1 MFKTVTRCKYM
12 ENVSIKITLTD
23 KISDGLKKIKSMF
36 EGVTSSS
43 RQATSQTDK
52 FKNVCKQ
59 IEFPKAAAILEV
71 VQRIGD
77 GLAEA
82 AAAGMQ
88 FRQSVADL
96 SSITGIAG
104 KDLEDLAERSRA
116 IGRESG
122 LGADT
127 AARAYSLLASQI
139 EISRIGMKGLNELAE
154 QSVTLAEASGMSLDA
169 AANALAA
176 TVNQFGLSADEAG
189 RVTNVLA
196 AGSKYGAAEIE
207 DLSNSFRIA
216 GATASAMGLS
226 VEATAGALEILSQ
239 ANLKGHES
247 GTALRNIIIRLNTE
261 LGVDLGE
268 TSLGKALEALQPKLE
283 DAAYLTK
290 VFGVENIAAAQFLI
304 QNARA
309 VDEMTAK
316 VTGTNT
322 AMEQA
327 AVRTDTQ
334 MHKYMQLKAVVEDLK
349 ISMTEH
355 LGALAPYAVLAAE
368 NAQAIAALAIVM
380 SKLWGAAK
388 LVRGVWIALGLSTKV
403 MNLSVVTATRNFVLY
418 GGAARGAA
426 AGSALL
432 GTAAR
437 GAAAGVGMLGV
448 ALRALLVSTG
458 IGVAL
463 MALGAAVSAF
473 TDDTEEAAQAA
484 ESVADSY
491 DSVKESMAGVRAQME
506 SDLATLKNWTG
517 SKEEEAALVDRLN
530 NRYGETMGYFA
541 SVADWYK
548 ALTENSAAWC
558 RQMENE
564 ARMRK
569 LADEAAEIQQNIHD
583 IRYNDDGTTRLYSTK
598 RELRLRNDMPFA
610 TMGNLAVAGSEEIV
624 GSSDVEKAN
633 AKLRGLWSS
642 LAGVRKQMD
651 ALAKETVEYAVKG
664 SSERPRRLAGS
675 PGGDAMNG
683 DAMNRVST
691 SAAALGS
698 IDWYEGA
705 IRGLQER
712 ISATADEGLARDLQG
727 RVEMLQSA
735 LGDLKI
741 RIGIDKPEETA
752 AAARELT
759 QRIGDDFAAW
769 KEENPLQ
776 PLDMEDDEDRL
787 AGMRKGLD
795 KVGKTAQAT
804 GQMFG
809 ALGEAFEQPAFNIMG
824 TIAQAVA
831 TLALTFAS
839 SLKGTV
845 TPWDWIAAAAAGT
858 ATLISTIASIRQ
870 ATAFAEGG
878 IVSGPTYA
886 LVGEYAGAR
895 NNPEVIAPLN
905 KLRSLIEPRGGMEAG
920 RVRFEIE
927 GRTLV
932 GILEKVN
939 RLSSRR

>member
-1 MFKTVTRCKYM
+1 M

-36 EGVTSSS
+36 DGVTSSS

-52 FKNVCKQ
+52 FRSICDKL
-59 IEFPKAAAILEV
+59 KATDFVAVAEKFERLGEV
-71 VQRIGD
+71 VAG
-77 GLAEA
+77 A
-82 AAAGMQ
+82 AAAGLQ

-334 MHKYMQLKAVVEDLK
+334 MHKYMQMKAVLEDLK
-349 ISMTEH
+349 ITLTEH
-355 LGALAPYAVLAAE
+355 AGILAPIAMVAAE
-368 NAQAIAALAIVM
+368 NAQAIAMLRLAFGGLRGGV
-380 SKLWGAAK
+380 
-388 LVRGVWIALGLSTKV
+388 VRAVVGIAGMVRATA
-403 MNLSVVTATRNFVLY
+403 TATRNFVLY

-426 AGSALL
+426 AGTTLL

-506 SDLATLKNWTG
+506 SDLATLKNWKG
-517 SKEEEAALVDRLN
+517 NKEEEAALVDRLN

-583 IRYNDDGTTRLYSTK
+583 IRYNEDGTTRLYSTK
-598 RELRLRNDMPFA
+598 RNTRYKAGAKAGAANWA
-610 TMGNLAVAGSEEIV
+610 TPGAMASSVEFEEIV

-664 SSERPRRLAGS
+664 SSERPKAYDPTGTNTQVTAQA
-675 PGGDAMNG
+675 PAE
-683 DAMNRVST
+683 AP
-691 SAAALGS
+691 AALGS
-698 IDWYEGA
+698 IDWYEGT
-705 IRGLQER
+705 IRALQER

-831 TLALTFAS
+831 TLALTFAN
-839 SLKGTV
+839 SLKGEPSVWT
-845 TPWDWIAAAAAGT
+845 WIAGAAAGT

-905 KLRSLIEPRGGMEAG
+905 KLRSLIEPQRGFEAG
-920 RVRFEIE
+920 QVRFEIE

-932 GILEKVN
+932 GLLEKVN

>member
-1 MFKTVTRCKYM
+1 M
-12 ENVSIKITLTD
+12 ENVSIKITLID
-23 KISDGLKKIKSMF
+23 KISDGLKKIQSSLG
-36 EGVTSSS
+36 GV
-43 RQATSQTDK
+43 
-52 FKNVCKQ
+52 
-59 IEFPKAAAILEV
+59 EV
-71 VQRIGD
+71 VANDTNDKVKDFQKTLSEFKWPNVSALIDVFERVSEAVG
-77 GLAEA
+77 EA

-127 AARAYSLLASQI
+127 AARAYALLASQI

-176 TVNQFGLSADEAG
+176 TVNQFGLSAEEAG

-334 MHKYMQLKAVVEDLK
+334 MHKYMQIKAVLEDLK
-349 ISMTEH
+349 ITLTEH
-355 LGALAPYAVLAAE
+355 AGILAPIAMVAAE
-368 NAQAIAALAIVM
+368 NAQAIAMLRLAFGGLRGGV
-380 SKLWGAAK
+380 
-388 LVRGVWIALGLSTKV
+388 VRAVVGIAGMVRATA
-403 MNLSVVTATRNFVLY
+403 TATRNFVLY

-426 AGSALL
+426 AGTALL

-473 TDDTEEAAQAA
+473 TDDTGEAAAAA
-484 ESVADSY
+484 EAAAGRY
-491 DSVKESMAGVRAQME
+491 DAVKASMAGVRAQME

-548 ALTENSAAWC
+548 ALTANSAAWC

-569 LADEAAEIQQNIHD
+569 LADEAAEIQQGIHD
-583 IRYNDDGTTRLYSTK
+583 IRYNEDGTLKKYSTK
-598 RELRLRNDMPFA
+598 RETRLRNDMPFA
-610 TMGNLAVAGSEEIV
+610 TMGNLAVAGEVEIA

-642 LAGVRKQMD
+642 LAGVRKEMD
-651 ALAKETVEYAVKG
+651 ALARETVEYAVKG
-664 SSERPRRLAGS
+664 SSERPSLVS
-675 PGGDAMNG
+675 ENSGDAMNG

-691 SAAALGS
+691 SAAVLGS

-705 IRGLQER
+705 IRGLQEQMN
-712 ISATADEGLARDLQG
+712 ATADMGLARELQN

-831 TLALTFAS
+831 TVALTFAQ
-839 SLKGTV
+839 SLKGHMFT
-845 TPWDWIAAAAAGT
+845 WDWIAAAAAGT
-858 ATLISTIASIRQ
+858 ATMLSTIASIRQ

-895 NNPEVIAPLN
+895 NNPEVIAPLD

>member
-1 MFKTVTRCKYM
+1 M

-36 EGVTSSS
+36 DGVTSSS

-52 FKNVCKQ
+52 FRSICDKL
-59 IEFPKAAAILEV
+59 KATDFVAVAEKFERLGEV
-71 VQRIGD
+71 VAG
-77 GLAEA
+77 A
-82 AAAGMQ
+82 AAAGLQ

-334 MHKYMQLKAVVEDLK
+334 MHKYMQIKAVLEDLK
-349 ISMTEH
+349 ITLTEH
-355 LGALAPYAVLAAE
+355 AGILAPIAMVAAE
-368 NAQAIAALAIVM
+368 NAQAIAMLRLAFGGLRGGV
-380 SKLWGAAK
+380 
-388 LVRGVWIALGLSTKV
+388 VRAVVGIAGMVRATA
-403 MNLSVVTATRNFVLY
+403 TATRNFVLY

-426 AGSALL
+426 AGTTLL

-458 IGVAL
+458 IGLAL

-484 ESVADSY
+484 ESVADRY

-598 RELRLRNDMPFA
+598 RNTRYKAGAKAGAANWA
-610 TMGNLAVAGSEEIV
+610 TPGAMASSVEFEEIV

-664 SSERPRRLAGS
+664 SSERPKAYDPTGTNTQVTAQA
-675 PGGDAMNG
+675 PAE
-683 DAMNRVST
+683 AP
-691 SAAALGS
+691 AALGS

-705 IRGLQER
+705 IRGLQEQ
-712 ISATADEGLARDLQG
+712 ISATADMGLARELQN

-920 RVRFEIE
+920 QVRFEIE

>member
-1 MFKTVTRCKYM
+1 M

-36 EGVTSSS
+36 DGVTSSS

-52 FKNVCKQ
+52 FRSICDKL
-59 IEFPKAAAILEV
+59 KATDFVAVAEKFERLGEV
-71 VQRIGD
+71 VAG
-77 GLAEA
+77 A
-82 AAAGMQ
+82 AAAGLQ

-127 AARAYSLLASQI
+127 AAWAYSLLASQI

-334 MHKYMQLKAVVEDLK
+334 MHKYMQMKAVLEDLK
-349 ISMTEH
+349 ITLTEH
-355 LGALAPYAVLAAE
+355 AGILAPIAMVAAE
-368 NAQAIAALAIVM
+368 NAQAIAMLRLAFGGLRGGV
-380 SKLWGAAK
+380 
-388 LVRGVWIALGLSTKV
+388 VRAVVGIAGMVRATA
-403 MNLSVVTATRNFVLY
+403 TATRNFVLY

-426 AGSALL
+426 AGTTLL

-506 SDLATLKNWTG
+506 SDLATLKNWKG
-517 SKEEEAALVDRLN
+517 NKEEEAALVDRLN

-583 IRYNDDGTTRLYSTK
+583 IRYNEDGTTRLYSTK
-598 RELRLRNDMPFA
+598 RNTRYKAGAKAGAANWA
-610 TMGNLAVAGSEEIV
+610 TPGAMASSVEFEEIV

-664 SSERPRRLAGS
+664 SSERPKAYDPTGTNTQVTAQA
-675 PGGDAMNG
+675 PAE
-683 DAMNRVST
+683 AP
-691 SAAALGS
+691 AALGS
-698 IDWYEGA
+698 IDWYEGT
-705 IRGLQER
+705 IRALQER

-831 TLALTFAS
+831 TLALTFAN
-839 SLKGTV
+839 SLKGEPSVWT
-845 TPWDWIAAAAAGT
+845 WIAGAAAGT

-905 KLRSLIEPRGGMEAG
+905 KLRSLIEPQRGFEAG
-920 RVRFEIE
+920 QVRFEIE

>member
-1 MFKTVTRCKYM
+1 M
-12 ENVSIKITLTD
+12 
-23 KISDGLKKIKSMF
+23 
-36 EGVTSSS
+36 
-43 RQATSQTDK
+43 
-52 FKNVCKQ
+52 
-59 IEFPKAAAILEV
+59 
-71 VQRIGD
+71 
-77 GLAEA
+77 
-82 AAAGMQ
+82 
-88 FRQSVADL
+88 
-96 SSITGIAG
+96 
-104 KDLEDLAERSRA
+104 
-116 IGRESG
+116 
-122 LGADT
+122 
-127 AARAYSLLASQI
+127 
-139 EISRIGMKGLNELAE
+139 
-154 QSVTLAEASGMSLDA
+154 
-169 AANALAA
+169 
-176 TVNQFGLSADEAG
+176 
-189 RVTNVLA
+189 
-196 AGSKYGAAEIE
+196 
-207 DLSNSFRIA
+207 
-216 GATASAMGLS
+216 
-226 VEATAGALEILSQ
+226 
-239 ANLKGHES
+239 
-247 GTALRNIIIRLNTE
+247 
-261 LGVDLGE
+261 
-268 TSLGKALEALQPKLE
+268 
-283 DAAYLTK
+283 
-290 VFGVENIAAAQFLI
+290 
-304 QNARA
+304 
-309 VDEMTAK
+309 
-316 VTGTNT
+316 
-322 AMEQA
+322 
-327 AVRTDTQ
+327 
-334 MHKYMQLKAVVEDLK
+334 
-349 ISMTEH
+349 
-355 LGALAPYAVLAAE
+355 
-368 NAQAIAALAIVM
+368 
-380 SKLWGAAK
+380 
-388 LVRGVWIALGLSTKV
+388 
-403 MNLSVVTATRNFVLY
+403 
-418 GGAARGAA
+418 
-426 AGSALL
+426 

-506 SDLATLKNWTG
+506 SDLATLKNWKG
-517 SKEEEAALVDRLN
+517 NKEEEAALVDRLN

-583 IRYNDDGTTRLYSTK
+583 IRYNEDGTTRLYSTK
-598 RELRLRNDMPFA
+598 RNTRYKAGAKAGAANWA
-610 TMGNLAVAGSEEIV
+610 TPGAMASSVEFEEIV

-664 SSERPRRLAGS
+664 SSERPKAYDPTGTNTQVTAQA
-675 PGGDAMNG
+675 PAE
-683 DAMNRVST
+683 AP
-691 SAAALGS
+691 AALGS
-698 IDWYEGA
+698 IDWYEGT
-705 IRGLQER
+705 IRALQER

-831 TLALTFAS
+831 TLALTFAN
-839 SLKGTV
+839 SLKGEPSVWT
-845 TPWDWIAAAAAGT
+845 WIAGAAAGT

-905 KLRSLIEPRGGMEAG
+905 KLRSLIEPQRGFEAG
-920 RVRFEIE
+920 QVRFEIE

>member
-1 MFKTVTRCKYM
+1 M

-36 EGVTSSS
+36 DGVTSSS

-52 FKNVCKQ
+52 FRSICDKL
-59 IEFPKAAAILEV
+59 KATDFVAVAEKFERLGEV
-71 VQRIGD
+71 VAG
-77 GLAEA
+77 A
-82 AAAGMQ
+82 AAAGLQ

-207 DLSNSFRIA
+207 DLSDSFRIA

-334 MHKYMQLKAVVEDLK
+334 MHKYMQIKAVLEDLK
-349 ISMTEH
+349 ITLTEH
-355 LGALAPYAVLAAE
+355 AGILAPIAMVAAE
-368 NAQAIAALAIVM
+368 NAQAIAMLRLAFGGLRGGV
-380 SKLWGAAK
+380 
-388 LVRGVWIALGLSTKV
+388 VRAVVGIAGMVRATA
-403 MNLSVVTATRNFVLY
+403 TATRNFVLY

-458 IGVAL
+458 IGLAL

-583 IRYNDDGTTRLYSTK
+583 IRYNDDGTTKMYSTK

-705 IRGLQER
+705 IRGLQEQ
-712 ISATADEGLARDLQG
+712 ISATADMGLARELQN

-776 PLDMEDDEDRL
+776 PLDMGDDEDRL

-831 TLALTFAS
+831 TLALTFAN
-839 SLKGTV
+839 SLKGEPSVWT
-845 TPWDWIAAAAAGT
+845 WIAGAAAGT

-920 RVRFEIE
+920 QVRFEIE

>member
-1 MFKTVTRCKYM
+1 M

-36 EGVTSSS
+36 DGVTSSS

-52 FKNVCKQ
+52 FRSICDKL
-59 IEFPKAAAILEV
+59 KATDFVAVAEKFERLGEV
-71 VQRIGD
+71 VAG
-77 GLAEA
+77 A
-82 AAAGMQ
+82 AAAGLQ

-207 DLSNSFRIA
+207 DLSDSFRIA

-268 TSLGKALEALQPKLE
+268 TSLGKALEALQPKIE

-334 MHKYMQLKAVVEDLK
+334 MHKYMQIKAVLEDLK
-349 ISMTEH
+349 ITLTEH
-355 LGALAPYAVLAAE
+355 AGILAPIAMVAAE
-368 NAQAIAALAIVM
+368 NAQAIAMLRLAFGGLRGGV
-380 SKLWGAAK
+380 
-388 LVRGVWIALGLSTKV
+388 VRAVVGIAGMVRATA
-403 MNLSVVTATRNFVLY
+403 TATRNFVLY

-432 GTAAR
+432 GGAAR

-583 IRYNDDGTTRLYSTK
+583 IRYNDDGSTRLYSTK
-598 RELRLRNDMPFA
+598 RNTRYKAGAKAGAANWA
-610 TMGNLAVAGSEEIV
+610 TPGAMASSVEFEEIV

-664 SSERPRRLAGS
+664 SSERPKAYDPTGTNTQVTAQA
-675 PGGDAMNG
+675 PAE
-683 DAMNRVST
+683 AP
-691 SAAALGS
+691 AALGS

-705 IRGLQER
+705 IRGLQEQ
-712 ISATADEGLARDLQG
+712 ISATADMGLARELQN

-769 KEENPLQ
+769 KEEHPLQ
-776 PLDMEDDEDRL
+776 PLDFGDDEDRL

-809 ALGEAFEQPAFNIMG
+809 ALGEALEQPAFNIMG

-831 TLALTFAS
+831 TLALTFAN
-839 SLKGTV
+839 SLKGEPSVWT
-845 TPWDWIAAAAAGT
+845 WIAGAAAGT

-920 RVRFEIE
+920 QVRFEIE

-939 RLSSRR
+939 RLGSRR

>member
-1 MFKTVTRCKYM
+1 M

-23 KISDGLKKIKSMF
+23 KISDGLKKIKSLF

-43 RQATSQTDK
+43 DKATSQVGK
-52 FKNVCKQ
+52 FQSLCDRLTHMNFVATV
-59 IEFPKAAAILEV
+59 EAFERVGEAVA
-71 VQRIGD
+71 G
-77 GLAEA
+77 A
-82 AAAGMQ
+82 AAAGLQ

-207 DLSNSFRIA
+207 DLSDSFRIA

-334 MHKYMQLKAVVEDLK
+334 MHKYMQMKAVLEDLK
-349 ISMTEH
+349 ITLTEH
-355 LGALAPYAVLAAE
+355 AGILAPIAMVAAE
-368 NAQAIAALAIVM
+368 NAQAIAMLRLAFGGLRGGV
-380 SKLWGAAK
+380 
-388 LVRGVWIALGLSTKV
+388 VRAVVGIAGMVRATA
-403 MNLSVVTATRNFVLY
+403 TATRNFVLY

-548 ALTENSAAWC
+548 ALTANSAAWC

-583 IRYNDDGTTRLYSTK
+583 IRYNDDGSTKMYSTK
-598 RELRLRNDMPFA
+598 RNTRYKAGAKAGAANWA
-610 TMGNLAVAGSEEIV
+610 TPGAMASSVEFEEIV

-664 SSERPRRLAGS
+664 SSERPKAYDPTGTNTQVTAQA
-675 PGGDAMNG
+675 PAE
-683 DAMNRVST
+683 AP
-691 SAAALGS
+691 AALGS

-705 IRGLQER
+705 IRGLQEQ
-712 ISATADEGLARDLQG
+712 ISATADEGLARELQN

-831 TLALTFAS
+831 TLALTFAN
-839 SLKGTV
+839 SLKGEPSVWT
-845 TPWDWIAAAAAGT
+845 WIAGAAAGT

-920 RVRFEIE
+920 QVRFEIE

>member
-1 MFKTVTRCKYM
+1 MFKTETRCKDM
-12 ENVSIKITLTD
+12 ENVSIKITLSD
-23 KISDGLKKIKSMF
+23 KISDGLKKIKSLF
-36 EGVTSSS
+36 DGVGDSSQ
-43 RQATSQTDK
+43 QATSQTEK
-52 FKNVCKQ
+52 FRNICKDLNN
-59 IEFPKAAAILEV
+59 INLTALADMLERAGDAIA
-71 VQRIGD
+71 G
-77 GLAEA
+77 A

-207 DLSNSFRIA
+207 DLSDSFRIA

-334 MHKYMQLKAVVEDLK
+334 MHKYMQIKAVLEDLK
-349 ISMTEH
+349 ITLTEH
-355 LGALAPYAVLAAE
+355 AGILAPIAMVAAE
-368 NAQAIAALAIVM
+368 NAQAIAMLRLAFGGLRGGV
-380 SKLWGAAK
+380 
-388 LVRGVWIALGLSTKV
+388 VRAVVGIAGMVRATA
-403 MNLSVVTATRNFVLY
+403 TATRNFVLY

-426 AGSALL
+426 AGTTLL

-506 SDLATLKNWTG
+506 SDLATLKNWKG
-517 SKEEEAALVDRLN
+517 NKEEEAALVDRLN

-548 ALTENSAAWC
+548 ALTANSAAWC

-598 RELRLRNDMPFA
+598 RNTRYKAGAKAGAANWA
-610 TMGNLAVAGSEEIV
+610 TPGAMAFSGEFEEIV

-664 SSERPRRLAGS
+664 SSERPKAYDPTGTNTQVTAQA
-675 PGGDAMNG
+675 PAE
-683 DAMNRVST
+683 AP
-691 SAAALGS
+691 AALGS
-698 IDWYEGA
+698 IDWYEGM
-705 IRGLQER
+705 IRSLREQMN
-712 ISATADEGLARDLQG
+712 ATADMGLARELQN

-776 PLDMEDDEDRL
+776 PLDMGDDEDRL

-895 NNPEVIAPLN
+895 NNPEVIAPLS
-905 KLRSLIEPRGGMEAG
+905 KLRSLIEPQRGFEAG
-920 RVRFEIE
+920 QVRFEIE

>member
-1 MFKTVTRCKYM
+1 M

-36 EGVTSSS
+36 DGVTSSS

-52 FKNVCKQ
+52 FRSICDKL
-59 IEFPKAAAILEV
+59 KATDFVAVAEKFERLGEV
-71 VQRIGD
+71 VAG
-77 GLAEA
+77 A
-82 AAAGMQ
+82 AAAGLQ

-327 AVRTDTQ
+327 SVRTDTQ
-334 MHKYMQLKAVVEDLK
+334 MHKYMQIKAVLEDLK
-349 ISMTEH
+349 ITLTEH
-355 LGALAPYAVLAAE
+355 AGILAPIAMVAAE
-368 NAQAIAALAIVM
+368 NAQAIAMLRLAFGGLRGGV
-380 SKLWGAAK
+380 
-388 LVRGVWIALGLSTKV
+388 VRA
-403 MNLSVVTATRNFVLY
+403 VVGMAGMVRATATATRNFVLY

-426 AGSALL
+426 AGTALL

-506 SDLATLKNWTG
+506 SDLATLKNWKG
-517 SKEEEAALVDRLN
+517 NKEEEAALVDRLN

-548 ALTENSAAWC
+548 ALTANSAAWC

-569 LADEAAEIQQNIHD
+569 LADEAAEIQQGIHD
-583 IRYNDDGTTRLYSTK
+583 IRYNDDGSTKMYSTK
-598 RELRLRNDMPFA
+598 RKLRLRNDMPFA

-624 GSSDVEKAN
+624 GSSDLEKAN

-642 LAGVRKQMD
+642 LAGVREQMD
-651 ALAKETVEYAVKG
+651 ALAKETVEYAVQG
-664 SSERPRRLAGS
+664 SRVRPKLAGS

-705 IRGLQER
+705 IRGLQEQ
-712 ISATADEGLARDLQG
+712 ISATADMGLARELQN

-831 TLALTFAS
+831 TLALTFAN
-839 SLKGTV
+839 SLKGEPSVWT
-845 TPWDWIAAAAAGT
+845 WIAGAAAGT

-905 KLRSLIEPRGGMEAG
+905 KLRSLIEPQRGFEAG
-920 RVRFEIE
+920 QVRFEIE

-932 GILEKVN
+932 GLLEKVN

>member
-1 MFKTVTRCKYM
+1 M

-36 EGVTSSS
+36 DGVTSSS

-52 FKNVCKQ
+52 FRSICDKL
-59 IEFPKAAAILEV
+59 KATDFVAVAEKFERLGEV
-71 VQRIGD
+71 VAG
-77 GLAEA
+77 A
-82 AAAGMQ
+82 AAAGLQ

-176 TVNQFGLSADEAG
+176 TVNQFGLSAEEAG

-207 DLSNSFRIA
+207 DLSDSFRIA

-334 MHKYMQLKAVVEDLK
+334 MHKYMQIKAVLEDLK
-349 ISMTEH
+349 ITLTEH
-355 LGALAPYAVLAAE
+355 AGILAPIAMVAAE
-368 NAQAIAALAIVM
+368 NAQAIAMLRLAFGGLRGGV
-380 SKLWGAAK
+380 
-388 LVRGVWIALGLSTKV
+388 VRAVVGIAGMVRATA
-403 MNLSVVTATRNFVLY
+403 TATRNFVLY

-426 AGSALL
+426 AGTALL
-432 GTAAR
+432 GGAAR

-458 IGVAL
+458 IGLAL

-548 ALTENSAAWC
+548 ALTEDSAAWC

-598 RELRLRNDMPFA
+598 RNTRYKAGAKAGAANWA
-610 TMGNLAVAGSEEIV
+610 TPGAMASSVEFEEIV

-664 SSERPRRLAGS
+664 SPERPKAYD
-675 PGGDAMNG
+675 PTDTNTQVTAQ
-683 DAMNRVST
+683 AP
-691 SAAALGS
+691 AEAPAALGS

-712 ISATADEGLARDLQG
+712 ISATADMGLARELQN

-759 QRIGDDFAAW
+759 RRIGDDFAAW

-776 PLDMEDDEDRL
+776 PLDMGDDEDRL

-831 TLALTFAS
+831 TLALTFAN
-839 SLKGTV
+839 SLKGEPSVWT
-845 TPWDWIAAAAAGT
+845 WIAGAAAGT

-905 KLRSLIEPRGGMEAG
+905 KLRSLIEPQRGFEAG
-920 RVRFEIE
+920 QVRFEIE

>member
-1 MFKTVTRCKYM
+1 M
-12 ENVSIKITLTD
+12 ENVSIKITLSD
-23 KISDGLKKIKSMF
+23 KISDGLKKIKSLF
-36 EGVTSSS
+36 DGVGDSSQ
-43 RQATSQTDK
+43 QATSQTEK
-52 FKNVCKQ
+52 FRNICKDLNN
-59 IEFPKAAAILEV
+59 INLTALADMLERAGDAIA
-71 VQRIGD
+71 G
-77 GLAEA
+77 A

-334 MHKYMQLKAVVEDLK
+334 MHKYMQMKAALEDLK
-349 ISMTEH
+349 ITLTEH
-355 LGALAPYAVLAAE
+355 AGILAPIAMVAAE
-368 NAQAIAALAIVM
+368 NAQAIAMLRLAFGGLRGGV
-380 SKLWGAAK
+380 
-388 LVRGVWIALGLSTKV
+388 VRAVVGIAGMVRATA
-403 MNLSVVTATRNFVLY
+403 TATRNFVLY

-458 IGVAL
+458 IGLAL

-484 ESVADSY
+484 ESVADRY

-506 SDLATLKNWTG
+506 SDLATLKNWKG

-583 IRYNDDGTTRLYSTK
+583 IRYNDDGSTKMYSTK
-598 RELRLRNDMPFA
+598 RETRYK
-610 TMGNLAVAGSEEIV
+610 AGAKAGAANWVTPGAMASSVEFEEIV
-624 GSSDVEKAN
+624 GSSDLEKAN

-664 SSERPRRLAGS
+664 SSERPRLAGS

-683 DAMNRVST
+683 DAMNGDAMNRVST
-691 SAAALGS
+691 LGS
-698 IDWYEGA
+698 IDWYEGM
-705 IRGLQER
+705 IRSLREQMN
-712 ISATADEGLARDLQG
+712 ATADEGLARELQS

-769 KEENPLQ
+769 KEEHPLQ

-831 TLALTFAS
+831 TLALTFAN
-839 SLKGTV
+839 SLKGEPSVWT
-845 TPWDWIAAAAAGT
+845 WIAGAAAGT

-886 LVGEYAGAR
+886 LVGEYAGAK

-905 KLRSLIEPRGGMEAG
+905 KLRSLIEPQRGFEAG
-920 RVRFEIE
+920 QVRFEIE

>member
-1 MFKTVTRCKYM
+1 M

-36 EGVTSSS
+36 DGVTSSS

-52 FKNVCKQ
+52 FRSICDKL
-59 IEFPKAAAILEV
+59 KATDFVAVAEKFERLGEV
-71 VQRIGD
+71 VAG
-77 GLAEA
+77 A
-82 AAAGMQ
+82 AAAGLQ

-334 MHKYMQLKAVVEDLK
+334 MHKYMQMKAVLEDLK
-349 ISMTEH
+349 ITLTEH
-355 LGALAPYAVLAAE
+355 AGILAPIAMVAAE
-368 NAQAIAALAIVM
+368 NAQAIAMLRLAFGGLRGGV
-380 SKLWGAAK
+380 
-388 LVRGVWIALGLSTKV
+388 VRAVVGIAGMVRATA
-403 MNLSVVTATRNFVLY
+403 TATRNFVLY

-426 AGSALL
+426 AGTTLL

-506 SDLATLKNWTG
+506 SDLATLKNWKG
-517 SKEEEAALVDRLN
+517 NKEEEAALVDRLN

-583 IRYNDDGTTRLYSTK
+583 IRYNEDGTLKKYSTK
-598 RELRLRNDMPFA
+598 RETRLRNDMPFA
-610 TMGNLAVAGSEEIV
+610 TMGNLAVAGEVEIA

-642 LAGVRKQMD
+642 LAGVRKEMD

-664 SSERPRRLAGS
+664 SSERPSLVS
-675 PGGDAMNG
+675 ENSGDAMNG

-691 SAAALGS
+691 SAAVLGS

-705 IRGLQER
+705 IRGLQEQMN
-712 ISATADEGLARDLQG
+712 ATADMGLARELQN

-735 LGDLKI
+735 LGELKI

-831 TLALTFAS
+831 TLALTFAN
-839 SLKGTV
+839 SLKGEPSVWT
-845 TPWDWIAAAAAGT
+845 WIAGAAAGT

-905 KLRSLIEPRGGMEAG
+905 KLRSLIEPQRGFEAG
-920 RVRFEIE
+920 QVRFEIE

>member
-1 MFKTVTRCKYM
+1 M
-12 ENVSIKITLTD
+12 ENVSIKITLSD
-23 KISDGLKKIKSMF
+23 KISDGLKKIKSLF
-36 EGVTSSS
+36 DGVGDSSQ
-43 RQATSQTDK
+43 QATSQTEK
-52 FKNVCKQ
+52 FRNICKDLNN
-59 IEFPKAAAILEV
+59 INLTALADMLERAGDAIA
-71 VQRIGD
+71 G
-77 GLAEA
+77 A

-334 MHKYMQLKAVVEDLK
+334 MHKYMQIKAVLEDLK
-349 ISMTEH
+349 ITLTEH
-355 LGALAPYAVLAAE
+355 AGILAPIAMVAAE
-368 NAQAIAALAIVM
+368 NAQAIAMLRLAFGGLRGGV
-380 SKLWGAAK
+380 
-388 LVRGVWIALGLSTKV
+388 VRAVVGIAGMVRATA
-403 MNLSVVTATRNFVLY
+403 TATRNFVLY

-426 AGSALL
+426 AGTALL
-432 GTAAR
+432 GGAAR

-484 ESVADSY
+484 ASAAGSY
-491 DSVKESMAGVRAQME
+491 DSVRESMAGVRAQME

-530 NRYGETMGYFA
+530 NRYSETMGYFA

-583 IRYNDDGTTRLYSTK
+583 IRYNDDGSTRLYSTK

-698 IDWYEGA
+698 IDWYEGT
-705 IRGLQER
+705 IRALQER

-776 PLDMEDDEDRL
+776 PLDMGDDEDRL

-831 TLALTFAS
+831 TLALTFAN
-839 SLKGTV
+839 SLKGEPSVWT
-845 TPWDWIAAAAAGT
+845 WIAGAAAGT

-920 RVRFEIE
+920 QVRFEIE

>member
-1 MFKTVTRCKYM
+1 M

-23 KISDGLKKIKSMF
+23 KISDGLKKIKSLF
-36 EGVTSSS
+36 EGVEVSS
-43 RQATSQTDK
+43 RKATSQTDK
-52 FKNVCKQ
+52 FRSICDKLRNTN
-59 IEFPKAAAILEV
+59 ILAVADMFERV
-71 VQRIGD
+71 GEAVAG
-77 GLAEA
+77 A

-334 MHKYMQLKAVVEDLK
+334 MHKYMQIKAVLEDLK
-349 ISMTEH
+349 ITLTEH
-355 LGALAPYAVLAAE
+355 AGILAPIAMVAAE
-368 NAQAIAALAIVM
+368 NAQAIAMLRLAFGGLRGGV
-380 SKLWGAAK
+380 
-388 LVRGVWIALGLSTKV
+388 VRAVVGIAGMVRATA
-403 MNLSVVTATRNFVLY
+403 TATRNFVLY

-583 IRYNDDGTTRLYSTK
+583 IRYNDDGSTRLYSTK

-705 IRGLQER
+705 IRGLQEQ
-712 ISATADEGLARDLQG
+712 ISATADMGLARDLQD

-776 PLDMEDDEDRL
+776 PLDMGDDEDRL

-939 RLSSRR
+939 RLDSRR

>member
-1 MFKTVTRCKYM
+1 M

-36 EGVTSSS
+36 DGVTSSS

-52 FKNVCKQ
+52 FRSICDKL
-59 IEFPKAAAILEV
+59 KATDFVAVAEKFERLGEV
-71 VQRIGD
+71 VAG
-77 GLAEA
+77 A
-82 AAAGMQ
+82 AAAGLQ

-268 TSLGKALEALQPKLE
+268 TSLGKALEALQPKIE

-334 MHKYMQLKAVVEDLK
+334 MHKYMQIKAVLEDLK
-349 ISMTEH
+349 ITLTEH
-355 LGALAPYAVLAAE
+355 AGILAPIAMVAAE
-368 NAQAIAALAIVM
+368 NAQAIAMLRLAFGGLRGGV
-380 SKLWGAAK
+380 
-388 LVRGVWIALGLSTKV
+388 VRAVVGIAGMVRATA
-403 MNLSVVTATRNFVLY
+403 TATRNFVLY

-426 AGSALL
+426 AGTALL
-432 GTAAR
+432 GGAAR

-583 IRYNDDGTTRLYSTK
+583 IRYNDDGSTRLYSTK
-598 RELRLRNDMPFA
+598 RNTRYKAGAKAGAANWA
-610 TMGNLAVAGSEEIV
+610 TPGAMASSVEFEEIV

-633 AKLRGLWSS
+633 DKLQGLWSS

-664 SSERPRRLAGS
+664 SSERPKAYDPTGTNTQVTAQA
-675 PGGDAMNG
+675 PAE
-683 DAMNRVST
+683 AP
-691 SAAALGS
+691 AALGS

-705 IRGLQER
+705 IRGLQEQ
-712 ISATADEGLARDLQG
+712 ISATADMGLARDLQG

-776 PLDMEDDEDRL
+776 PLDFGDDEDRL

-831 TLALTFAS
+831 TLALTFAN
-839 SLKGTV
+839 SLKGEPSVWT
-845 TPWDWIAAAAAGT
+845 WIAGAAAGT

-920 RVRFEIE
+920 QVRFEIE

>member
-1 MFKTVTRCKYM
+1 M

-36 EGVTSSS
+36 DGVTSSS

-52 FKNVCKQ
+52 FRSICDKL
-59 IEFPKAAAILEV
+59 KATDFVAVAEKFE
-71 VQRIGD
+71 RIGEAA
-77 GLAEA
+77 AEA

-334 MHKYMQLKAVVEDLK
+334 MHKYMQIKAVLEDLK
-349 ISMTEH
+349 ITLTEH
-355 LGALAPYAVLAAE
+355 AGILAPIAMVAAE
-368 NAQAIAALAIVM
+368 NAQAIAMLRLAFGGLRGGV
-380 SKLWGAAK
+380 
-388 LVRGVWIALGLSTKV
+388 VRAVVGIAGMVRATA
-403 MNLSVVTATRNFVLY
+403 TATRNFVLY

-426 AGSALL
+426 AGTTLL

-506 SDLATLKNWTG
+506 SDLATLKNWKG
-517 SKEEEAALVDRLN
+517 NKEEEAALVDRLN

-583 IRYNDDGTTRLYSTK
+583 IRYNDDGSTRLYSTK
-598 RELRLRNDMPFA
+598 RNTRYKAGAKAGAANWA
-610 TMGNLAVAGSEEIV
+610 TPGAMASSVEFEEIV

-664 SSERPRRLAGS
+664 SSERPKAYDPTGTNTQVTAQA
-675 PGGDAMNG
+675 PAE
-683 DAMNRVST
+683 AP
-691 SAAALGS
+691 AALGS

-705 IRGLQER
+705 IRGLQEQ
-712 ISATADEGLARDLQG
+712 ISATADMGLARELQN

-831 TLALTFAS
+831 TLALTFAN
-839 SLKGTV
+839 SLKGEPSVWT
-845 TPWDWIAAAAAGT
+845 WIAGAAAGT

-905 KLRSLIEPRGGMEAG
+905 KLRSLIEPRGGMDAG
-920 RVRFEIE
+920 RVVFEIE

-932 GILEKVN
+932 GILQKENK
-939 RLSSRR
+939 LSSRR

>member
-1 MFKTVTRCKYM
+1 M
-12 ENVSIKITLTD
+12 ENVSIKITLSD
-23 KISDGLKKIKSMF
+23 KISDGLKKIKSLF
-36 EGVTSSS
+36 DGVGDSSQ
-43 RQATSQTDK
+43 QATSQTEK
-52 FKNVCKQ
+52 FRNICKDLNN
-59 IEFPKAAAILEV
+59 INLTALADMLERAGDAIA
-71 VQRIGD
+71 G
-77 GLAEA
+77 A

-116 IGRESG
+116 IRRESG

-207 DLSNSFRIA
+207 DLSDSFRIA

-268 TSLGKALEALQPKLE
+268 TSLGKALEALQPKIE

-334 MHKYMQLKAVVEDLK
+334 MHKYMQIKAVLEDLK
-349 ISMTEH
+349 ITLTEH
-355 LGALAPYAVLAAE
+355 AGILAPIAMVAAE
-368 NAQAIAALAIVM
+368 NAQAIAMLRLAFGGLRGGV
-380 SKLWGAAK
+380 
-388 LVRGVWIALGLSTKV
+388 VRAVVGIAGMVRATA
-403 MNLSVVTATRNFVLY
+403 TATRNFVLY

-426 AGSALL
+426 AGTTLL

-583 IRYNDDGTTRLYSTK
+583 IRYNDDGSTKMYSTK

-664 SSERPRRLAGS
+664 SSERPKAYDPTGTNTQVTAQA
-675 PGGDAMNG
+675 PGEAP
-683 DAMNRVST
+683 
-691 SAAALGS
+691 AALGS

-712 ISATADEGLARDLQG
+712 ISATADMGLARELQN

-831 TLALTFAS
+831 TLALTFAN

-845 TPWDWIAAAAAGT
+845 TTWDWIAAAAAGT

-905 KLRSLIEPRGGMEAG
+905 KLRSLIEPQRGFEAG
-920 RVRFEIE
+920 QVRFEIE

>member
-1 MFKTVTRCKYM
+1 M

-36 EGVTSSS
+36 DDVTSSS

-52 FKNVCKQ
+52 FRSICDKL
-59 IEFPKAAAILEV
+59 KATDFVAVAEKFE
-71 VQRIGD
+71 RIGEAA
-77 GLAEA
+77 AEA

-334 MHKYMQLKAVVEDLK
+334 MHKYMQIKAVLEDLK
-349 ISMTEH
+349 ITLTEH
-355 LGALAPYAVLAAE
+355 AGILAPIAMVAAE
-368 NAQAIAALAIVM
+368 NAQAIAMLRLAFGGLRGGV
-380 SKLWGAAK
+380 
-388 LVRGVWIALGLSTKV
+388 VRAVVGIAGMVRATA
-403 MNLSVVTATRNFVLY
+403 TATRNFVLY

-426 AGSALL
+426 AGTALL

-473 TDDTEEAAQAA
+473 TDDTGEAAAAA
-484 ESVADSY
+484 EAAAGSY
-491 DSVKESMAGVRAQME
+491 DSVKASMAGVRAQME

-517 SKEEEAALVDRLN
+517 SKEEEASLVARLN

-548 ALTENSAAWC
+548 ALTANSAAWC

-569 LADEAAEIQQNIHD
+569 LADEAAEIQQGIHD
-583 IRYNDDGTTRLYSTK
+583 VRYNEDGSTKMYSTK
-598 RELRLRNDMPFA
+598 REKRLVEGGKWDWL
-610 TMGNLAVAGSEEIV
+610 TVGYLSNLEFEEIP
-624 GSSDVEKAN
+624 SDLEKAN
-633 AKLRGLWSS
+633 AKYRELQAS
-642 LAGVRKQMD
+642 LANVRKEMD
-651 ALAKETVEYAVKG
+651 ALARETVEYAVKG
-664 SSERPRRLAGS
+664 SSERPSLVS
-675 PGGDAMNG
+675 ENSGDAMNG

-691 SAAALGS
+691 SAAVLGS

-705 IRGLQER
+705 IRGLQEQMN
-712 ISATADEGLARDLQG
+712 ATADMGLARELQN

-735 LGDLKI
+735 LGELKI
-741 RIGIDKPEETA
+741 RIGIDKPDETA

-769 KEENPLQ
+769 KEENPLR
-776 PLDMEDDEDRL
+776 PLEFGEDEDAL
-787 AGMRKGLD
+787 EGMRKGLS

-831 TLALTFAS
+831 TVALTFAS

-905 KLRSLIEPRGGMEAG
+905 KLRSLIEPQRGFEAG
-920 RVRFEIE
+920 QVRFEIE

>member
-1 MFKTVTRCKYM
+1 M

-23 KISDGLKKIKSMF
+23 KISDGLKKIKSLF

-43 RQATSQTDK
+43 DKATSQVGK
-52 FKNVCKQ
+52 FQSLCDRLTHMN
-59 IEFPKAAAILEV
+59 FAATVEAFERV
-71 VQRIGD
+71 GEAVAG
-77 GLAEA
+77 A

-207 DLSNSFRIA
+207 DLSDSFRIA

-334 MHKYMQLKAVVEDLK
+334 MHKYMQMKAVLEDLK
-349 ISMTEH
+349 ITLTEH
-355 LGALAPYAVLAAE
+355 AGILAPIAMVAAE
-368 NAQAIAALAIVM
+368 NAQAIAMLRLAFGGLRGGV
-380 SKLWGAAK
+380 
-388 LVRGVWIALGLSTKV
+388 VRAVVGIAGMVRAT
-403 MNLSVVTATRNFVLY
+403 VTATRNFVLY

-583 IRYNDDGTTRLYSTK
+583 IRYNDDGSTKMYSTK

-664 SSERPRRLAGS
+664 SSERPKAYDPTGTNTQVTAQA
-675 PGGDAMNG
+675 PAE
-683 DAMNRVST
+683 AP
-691 SAAALGS
+691 AALGS

-705 IRGLQER
+705 IRGLQEQ

-831 TLALTFAS
+831 TLALTFAN
-839 SLKGTV
+839 SLKGEPSVWT
-845 TPWDWIAAAAAGT
+845 WIAGAAAGT

-905 KLRSLIEPRGGMEAG
+905 KLRSLIEPQRGFEAG
-920 RVRFEIE
+920 QVRFEIE

>member
-1 MFKTVTRCKYM
+1 M
-12 ENVSIKITLTD
+12 ENISIKITLTD

-426 AGSALL
+426 AGTALL
-432 GTAAR
+432 GGAAR

-484 ESVADSY
+484 GSVADSY
-491 DSVKESMAGVRAQME
+491 DSVKASMAGVRAQME

-564 ARMRK
+564 ARMRR
-569 LADEAAEIQQNIHD
+569 LADEAAEIQQGIHD
-583 IRYNDDGTTRLYSTK
+583 IRYNEDGTLKKYSTK
-598 RELRLRNDMPFA
+598 RETRLRNDMPFA
-610 TMGNLAVAGSEEIV
+610 TMGNLAVAGEVEIA

-642 LAGVRKQMD
+642 LAGVRKEMD
-651 ALAKETVEYAVKG
+651 ALARETVEYAVKG
-664 SSERPRRLAGS
+664 SSERPSLVS
-675 PGGDAMNG
+675 ENSGDAMNG

-691 SAAALGS
+691 SAAVLGS

-705 IRGLQER
+705 IRGLQEQMN
-712 ISATADEGLARDLQG
+712 ATADMGLARELQN

-776 PLDMEDDEDRL
+776 PLDMGDDEDRL

-831 TLALTFAS
+831 TLALTFAN
-839 SLKGTV
+839 SLKGEPSVWT
-845 TPWDWIAAAAAGT
+845 WIAGAAAGT

-895 NNPEVIAPLN
+895 NNPEVIAPLD

-932 GILEKVN
+932 GILEKEN

>member
-1 MFKTVTRCKYM
+1 M

-36 EGVTSSS
+36 DGVTSSS

-52 FKNVCKQ
+52 FRSICDKL
-59 IEFPKAAAILEV
+59 KATDFVAV
-71 VQRIGD
+71 
-77 GLAEA
+77 AEKFERLGEAVAGA
-82 AAAGMQ
+82 AAAGLQ

-207 DLSNSFRIA
+207 DLSDSFRIA

-334 MHKYMQLKAVVEDLK
+334 MHKYMQMKAVLEDLK
-349 ISMTEH
+349 ITLTEH
-355 LGALAPYAVLAAE
+355 AGILAPIAMVAAE
-368 NAQAIAALAIVM
+368 NAQAIAMLRLAFGGLRGGV
-380 SKLWGAAK
+380 
-388 LVRGVWIALGLSTKV
+388 VRAVVGIAGMVRATA
-403 MNLSVVTATRNFVLY
+403 TATRNFVLY

-426 AGSALL
+426 AGTALL

-598 RELRLRNDMPFA
+598 RNTRYKAGAKAGAANWA
-610 TMGNLAVAGSEEIV
+610 TPGAMASSVEFEEIV

-664 SSERPRRLAGS
+664 SSERPKAYDPTGTNTQVTAQA
-675 PGGDAMNG
+675 PAE
-683 DAMNRVST
+683 AP
-691 SAAALGS
+691 AALGS

-705 IRGLQER
+705 IRGLQEQ
-712 ISATADEGLARDLQG
+712 ISATADMGLARELQN

-858 ATLISTIASIRQ
+858 ATLLSTIASIRQ

-905 KLRSLIEPRGGMEAG
+905 KLRSLIEPQRGFEAG
-920 RVRFEIE
+920 QVRFEIE

>member
-1 MFKTVTRCKYM
+1 M

-23 KISDGLKKIKSMF
+23 KISDGLKKIKSLF
-36 EGVTSSS
+36 EGVEVSS
-43 RQATSQTDK
+43 RKATSQTDK

-207 DLSNSFRIA
+207 DLSDSFRIA

-432 GTAAR
+432 GGAAR

-458 IGVAL
+458 IGLAL

-484 ESVADSY
+484 ESVADRY

-712 ISATADEGLARDLQG
+712 ISATADMGLARDLQG

-759 QRIGDDFAAW
+759 RRIGDDFAAW

-776 PLDMEDDEDRL
+776 PLDMGDDEDRL

-831 TLALTFAS
+831 TLALTFAN
-839 SLKGTV
+839 SLKGEPSVWT
-845 TPWDWIAAAAAGT
+845 WIAGAAAGT

-905 KLRSLIEPRGGMEAG
+905 KLRSLIEPQRGFEAG
-920 RVRFEIE
+920 QVRFEIE

>member
-1 MFKTVTRCKYM
+1 MFKTEIRCKDM
-12 ENVSIKITLTD
+12 ENVSIKITLSD
-23 KISDGLKKIKSMF
+23 KISDGLKKIKSLF
-36 EGVTSSS
+36 DGVGDSS
-43 RQATSQTDK
+43 RQATSQTEK
-52 FKNVCKQ
+52 FRSICKDLNN
-59 IEFPKAAAILEV
+59 INLTALADMLERAGDAIA
-71 VQRIGD
+71 G
-77 GLAEA
+77 A

-104 KDLEDLAERSRA
+104 RDLEELAERSRA

-139 EISRIGMKGLNELAE
+139 EISRIGMKGLNELAA

-334 MHKYMQLKAVVEDLK
+334 MHKYMQIKAVLEDLK
-349 ISMTEH
+349 ITLTEH
-355 LGALAPYAVLAAE
+355 AGILAPIAMVAAE
-368 NAQAIAALAIVM
+368 NAQAIAMLRLAFGGLRGGV
-380 SKLWGAAK
+380 
-388 LVRGVWIALGLSTKV
+388 VRAVVGIAGMVRATA
-403 MNLSVVTATRNFVLY
+403 TATRNFVLY

-517 SKEEEAALVDRLN
+517 NKEEEATLVARLN

-548 ALTENSAAWC
+548 ALTANSAAWC

-583 IRYNDDGTTRLYSTK
+583 IRYNDDGSTKMYSTK
-598 RELRLRNDMPFA
+598 RETRLVEGGMWDWLTA
-610 TMGNLAVAGSEEIV
+610 GYLSNLEFEEIP
-624 GSSDVEKAN
+624 SDLEKATS
-633 AKLRGLWSS
+633 KYRELQSS

-664 SSERPRRLAGS
+664 SSERPKAYDPTGTNTQVTAQA
-675 PGGDAMNG
+675 PAE
-683 DAMNRVST
+683 APAV
-691 SAAALGS
+691 LGS

-705 IRGLQER
+705 IRGLQEQ
-712 ISATADEGLARDLQG
+712 ISATADMGLARDLQG

-735 LGDLKI
+735 LGGLKI

-831 TLALTFAS
+831 TLALTFAN
-839 SLKGTV
+839 SLKGEPSVWT
-845 TPWDWIAAAAAGT
+845 WIAGAAAGT

-920 RVRFEIE
+920 QVRFEIE

>member
-1 MFKTVTRCKYM
+1 M

-23 KISDGLKKIKSMF
+23 KISDGLKKIQSLF
-36 EGVTSSS
+36 EGVEVSS
-43 RQATSQTDK
+43 RKATSQTDK
-52 FKNVCKQ
+52 FRSICDKLRNTN
-59 IEFPKAAAILEV
+59 ILAVADMFERV
-71 VQRIGD
+71 GEAVAG
-77 GLAEA
+77 A
-82 AAAGMQ
+82 AAAGLQ

-327 AVRTDTQ
+327 SVRTDTQ
-334 MHKYMQLKAVVEDLK
+334 MHKYMQIKAVLEDLK
-349 ISMTEH
+349 ITLTEH
-355 LGALAPYAVLAAE
+355 AGILAPIAMVAAE
-368 NAQAIAALAIVM
+368 NAQAIAMLRLAFGGLRGGV
-380 SKLWGAAK
+380 
-388 LVRGVWIALGLSTKV
+388 VRA
-403 MNLSVVTATRNFVLY
+403 VVGMAGMVRATATATRNFVLY

-426 AGSALL
+426 AGTALL

-506 SDLATLKNWTG
+506 SDLATLKNWKG
-517 SKEEEAALVDRLN
+517 NKEEEAALVDRLN

-548 ALTENSAAWC
+548 ALTANSAAWC

-569 LADEAAEIQQNIHD
+569 LADEAAEIQQGIHD
-583 IRYNDDGTTRLYSTK
+583 IRYNDDGSTKMYSTK
-598 RELRLRNDMPFA
+598 RKLRLRNDMPFA

-624 GSSDVEKAN
+624 GSSDLEKAN
-633 AKLRGLWSS
+633 AKYRELQAS

-705 IRGLQER
+705 IRGLQEQ
-712 ISATADEGLARDLQG
+712 ISATADEGLARELQS

-809 ALGEAFEQPAFNIMG
+809 ALGEALQMPAFNIMG

-905 KLRSLIEPRGGMEAG
+905 KLRSLIEPQRGFEAG
-920 RVRFEIE
+920 QVRFEIE

-932 GILEKVN
+932 GLLEKVN

>member
-1 MFKTVTRCKYM
+1 M

-23 KISDGLKKIKSMF
+23 KISDGLKKIKSLF

-43 RQATSQTDK
+43 DKATSQVGK
-52 FKNVCKQ
+52 FQSLCDRLTHMN
-59 IEFPKAAAILEV
+59 FAATVEAFERV
-71 VQRIGD
+71 GEAVAG
-77 GLAEA
+77 A
-82 AAAGMQ
+82 AAAGLQ

-334 MHKYMQLKAVVEDLK
+334 MHKYMQIKAVLEDLK
-349 ISMTEH
+349 ITLTEH
-355 LGALAPYAVLAAE
+355 AGILAPIAMVAAE
-368 NAQAIAALAIVM
+368 NAQAIAMLRLAFGGLRGGV
-380 SKLWGAAK
+380 
-388 LVRGVWIALGLSTKV
+388 VRAVVGIAGMVRATA
-403 MNLSVVTATRNFVLY
+403 TATRNFVLY

-458 IGVAL
+458 IGLAL

-583 IRYNDDGTTRLYSTK
+583 IRYNDDGSTKMYSTK

-664 SSERPRRLAGS
+664 SSERPKAYDPTGTNTQVTAQA
-675 PGGDAMNG
+675 PAE
-683 DAMNRVST
+683 AP
-691 SAAALGS
+691 AALGS

-705 IRGLQER
+705 IRGLQEQ
-712 ISATADEGLARDLQG
+712 ISATADEGLARELQN

-831 TLALTFAS
+831 TLALTFAN
-839 SLKGTV
+839 SLKGEPSVWT
-845 TPWDWIAAAAAGT
+845 WIAGAAAGT

-895 NNPEVIAPLN
+895 NNPEVIAPLS

-920 RVRFEIE
+920 QVRFEIE

>member
-36 EGVTSSS
+36 DGVTSSS

-52 FKNVCKQ
+52 FRSICDKL
-59 IEFPKAAAILEV
+59 KATDFVAVAEKFERLGEV
-71 VQRIGD
+71 VAG
-77 GLAEA
+77 A
-82 AAAGMQ
+82 AAAGLQ

-334 MHKYMQLKAVVEDLK
+334 MHKYMQMKAALEDVK
-349 ISMTEH
+349 ITLTEH
-355 LGALAPYAVLAAE
+355 AGVLAPIAMLAAE
-368 NAQAIAALAIVM
+368 NAQAIAMLRLAFGGLRGGV
-380 SKLWGAAK
+380 
-388 LVRGVWIALGLSTKV
+388 VRAVVGIAGMVRATA
-403 MNLSVVTATRNFVLY
+403 TATRNFVLY

-426 AGSALL
+426 AGTALL

-583 IRYNDDGTTRLYSTK
+583 IRYNDDGSTKMYSTK

-664 SSERPRRLAGS
+664 SSKRPRRLAGS

-712 ISATADEGLARDLQG
+712 ISATADMGLARELQN

-776 PLDMEDDEDRL
+776 PLDFGDDEERL

-809 ALGEAFEQPAFNIMG
+809 ALGEALEQPAFNIMG

-831 TLALTFAS
+831 TLALTFAN
-839 SLKGTV
+839 SLKGEPSVWT
-845 TPWDWIAAAAAGT
+845 WIAGAAAGT

-905 KLRSLIEPRGGMEAG
+905 KLRSLIEPQRGFEAG
-920 RVRFEIE
+920 QVRFEIE

>member
-1 MFKTVTRCKYM
+1 M

-23 KISDGLKKIKSMF
+23 KISDGLKKIKSLF
-36 EGVTSSS
+36 EGVEVSS
-43 RQATSQTDK
+43 RKATSQTDK

-77 GLAEA
+77 GLVEA

-207 DLSNSFRIA
+207 DLSDSFRIA

-239 ANLKGHES
+239 ANMKGHES

-426 AGSALL
+426 AGTALL
-432 GTAAR
+432 GGAAR

-664 SSERPRRLAGS
+664 SSERPKAYDPTGTNTQVTAQA
-675 PGGDAMNG
+675 PAE
-683 DAMNRVST
+683 AP
-691 SAAALGS
+691 AALGS

-705 IRGLQER
+705 IRGLQEQ
-712 ISATADEGLARDLQG
+712 ISATADMGLARELQN

-769 KEENPLQ
+769 KEEHPLQ

-831 TLALTFAS
+831 TLALTFAN
-839 SLKGTV
+839 SLKGEPSVWT
-845 TPWDWIAAAAAGT
+845 WIAGAAAGT

-905 KLRSLIEPRGGMEAG
+905 KLRSLIEPQRGFEAG
-920 RVRFEIE
+920 QVRFEIE

>member
-1 MFKTVTRCKYM
+1 M
-12 ENVSIKITLTD
+12 ENISIKITLTD

-176 TVNQFGLSADEAG
+176 TVNQFGLSAEEAG

-426 AGSALL
+426 AGTALL

-458 IGVAL
+458 IGLAL

-473 TDDTEEAAQAA
+473 TDDTGEAAAAA
-484 ESVADSY
+484 EAAAGSY

-517 SKEEEAALVDRLN
+517 SKEEEAALVGRLN

-541 SVADWYK
+541 SVAEWYK
-548 ALTENSAAWC
+548 ALTANSAAWC

-564 ARMRK
+564 ARMRR

-583 IRYNDDGTTRLYSTK
+583 IRYNDDGSTKMYSTK
-598 RELRLRNDMPFA
+598 RETRLRNDMPFA
-610 TMGNLAVAGSEEIV
+610 TMGNLAVAGEVEIA

-664 SSERPRRLAGS
+664 SSERPSLVS
-675 PGGDAMNG
+675 ENSGDAMNG

-691 SAAALGS
+691 SAAVLGS

-705 IRGLQER
+705 IRGLQEQMN
-712 ISATADEGLARDLQG
+712 ATADMGLARELQN

-735 LGDLKI
+735 LGELKI

-905 KLRSLIEPRGGMEAG
+905 KLRSLIEPQRGFEAG
-920 RVRFEIE
+920 QVRFEIE

-932 GILEKVN
+932 GILEKEN

>member
-1 MFKTVTRCKYM
+1 M

-23 KISDGLKKIKSMF
+23 KISDGLKKIKSLF
-36 EGVTSSS
+36 DGVTSSS

-52 FKNVCKQ
+52 FRSICDKL
-59 IEFPKAAAILEV
+59 KATDFVAVAEKFERLGEV
-71 VQRIGD
+71 VAG
-77 GLAEA
+77 A
-82 AAAGMQ
+82 AAAGLQ

-207 DLSNSFRIA
+207 DLSDSFRIA

-334 MHKYMQLKAVVEDLK
+334 MHKYMQMKAALEDVK
-349 ISMTEH
+349 ITLTEH
-355 LGALAPYAVLAAE
+355 AGILAPIAMVAAE
-368 NAQAIAALAIVM
+368 NAQAIAMLRLAFGGLRGGV
-380 SKLWGAAK
+380 
-388 LVRGVWIALGLSTKV
+388 VRAVVGIAGMVRATA
-403 MNLSVVTATRNFVLY
+403 TATRNFVLY

-426 AGSALL
+426 AGTTLL

-506 SDLATLKNWTG
+506 SDQATLKNWTG

-548 ALTENSAAWC
+548 ALTANSAAWC

-598 RELRLRNDMPFA
+598 RNTRYKAGAKAGAANWA
-610 TMGNLAVAGSEEIV
+610 TPGAMAFSGEFEEIV

-664 SSERPRRLAGS
+664 SSERPKAYDPTGTNTQVTAQA
-675 PGGDAMNG
+675 PAE
-683 DAMNRVST
+683 AP
-691 SAAALGS
+691 AALGS

-705 IRGLQER
+705 IRGLQEQ
-712 ISATADEGLARDLQG
+712 ISATADMGLARELQN

-831 TLALTFAS
+831 TLALTFAN
-839 SLKGTV
+839 SLKGEPSVWT
-845 TPWDWIAAAAAGT
+845 WIAGAAAGT

-905 KLRSLIEPRGGMEAG
+905 KLRSLIEPQRGFEAG
-920 RVRFEIE
+920 QVRFEIE

>member
-1 MFKTVTRCKYM
+1 M
-12 ENVSIKITLTD
+12 ENVSIKITLSD
-23 KISDGLKKIKSMF
+23 KISDGLKKIKSLF
-36 EGVTSSS
+36 DGVGDSS
-43 RQATSQTDK
+43 RQATSQTEK
-52 FKNVCKQ
+52 FRSICKDLNN
-59 IEFPKAAAILEV
+59 INLTALADMLERAGDAIA
-71 VQRIGD
+71 G
-77 GLAEA
+77 A

-104 KDLEDLAERSRA
+104 RDLEELAERSRA

-139 EISRIGMKGLNELAE
+139 EISRIGMKGLNELAA

-334 MHKYMQLKAVVEDLK
+334 MHKYMQIKAVLEDLK
-349 ISMTEH
+349 ITLTEH
-355 LGALAPYAVLAAE
+355 AGILAPIAMVAAE
-368 NAQAIAALAIVM
+368 NAQAIAMLRLAFGGLRGGV
-380 SKLWGAAK
+380 
-388 LVRGVWIALGLSTKV
+388 VRAVVGIAGMVRATA
-403 MNLSVVTATRNFVLY
+403 TATRNFVLY

-426 AGSALL
+426 AGTALL
-432 GTAAR
+432 GGAAR

-484 ESVADSY
+484 ESVADRY

-583 IRYNDDGTTRLYSTK
+583 IRYNDDGSTKMYSTK

-664 SSERPRRLAGS
+664 SSERPKAYDPTGTNTQVTAQA
-675 PGGDAMNG
+675 PAE
-683 DAMNRVST
+683 AP
-691 SAAALGS
+691 AALGS

-705 IRGLQER
+705 IRGLQEQ
-712 ISATADEGLARDLQG
+712 ISATADMGLARDLQG

-735 LGDLKI
+735 LGELKI

-831 TLALTFAS
+831 TLALTFAN
-839 SLKGTV
+839 SLKGEPSVWT
-845 TPWDWIAAAAAGT
+845 WIAGAAAGT

-905 KLRSLIEPRGGMEAG
+905 KLRSLIEPQRGFEAG
-920 RVRFEIE
+920 QVRFEIE

>member
-1 MFKTVTRCKYM
+1 M

-36 EGVTSSS
+36 DGVTSSS

-52 FKNVCKQ
+52 FRSICDKL
-59 IEFPKAAAILEV
+59 KATDFVAVAEKFERLGEV
-71 VQRIGD
+71 VAG
-77 GLAEA
+77 A
-82 AAAGMQ
+82 AAAGLQ

-388 LVRGVWIALGLSTKV
+388 LVRGVWIALGLSAKV

-426 AGSALL
+426 AGTALL

-458 IGVAL
+458 IGLAL

-583 IRYNDDGTTRLYSTK
+583 IRYNDDGSTKMYSTK

-633 AKLRGLWSS
+633 AKLRDLRAS

-705 IRGLQER
+705 IRGLQEQ
-712 ISATADEGLARDLQG
+712 ISATADEGLARELQS

-776 PLDMEDDEDRL
+776 PLDMGDDEDRL

-831 TLALTFAS
+831 TLALTFAN
-839 SLKGTV
+839 SLKGEPSVWT
-845 TPWDWIAAAAAGT
+845 WIAGAAAGT

-905 KLRSLIEPRGGMEAG
+905 KLRSLIEPQRGFEAG
-920 RVRFEIE
+920 QVRFEIE

>member
-36 EGVTSSS
+36 DGVTSSS

-52 FKNVCKQ
+52 FRSICDKL
-59 IEFPKAAAILEV
+59 KATDFVAVAEKFERLGEV
-71 VQRIGD
+71 VAG
-77 GLAEA
+77 A
-82 AAAGMQ
+82 AAAGLQ

-334 MHKYMQLKAVVEDLK
+334 MHKYMQIKAVLEDLK
-349 ISMTEH
+349 ITLTEH
-355 LGALAPYAVLAAE
+355 AGILAPIAMVAAE
-368 NAQAIAALAIVM
+368 NAQAIAMLRVAFGGLRGGV
-380 SKLWGAAK
+380 
-388 LVRGVWIALGLSTKV
+388 VRAVVGIAGMVRATA
-403 MNLSVVTATRNFVLY
+403 TATRNFVLY

-426 AGSALL
+426 AGTTLL

-458 IGVAL
+458 IGLAL

-484 ESVADSY
+484 ESVADRY

-583 IRYNDDGTTRLYSTK
+583 IRYNEDGTTRLYSTK
-598 RELRLRNDMPFA
+598 RNTRYKAGAKAGAANWA
-610 TMGNLAVAGSEEIV
+610 TPGAMASSVEFEEIV

-664 SSERPRRLAGS
+664 SSERPKAYDPTGTNTQVTAQA
-675 PGGDAMNG
+675 PAE
-683 DAMNRVST
+683 AP
-691 SAAALGS
+691 AALGS
-698 IDWYEGA
+698 IDWYEGT
-705 IRGLQER
+705 IRALQER

-831 TLALTFAS
+831 TLALTFAN
-839 SLKGTV
+839 SLKGEPSVWT
-845 TPWDWIAAAAAGT
+845 WIAGAAAGT

-905 KLRSLIEPRGGMEAG
+905 KLRSLIEPQRGFEAG
-920 RVRFEIE
+920 QVRFEIE

>member
-1 MFKTVTRCKYM
+1 MFKTETRCKDM
-12 ENVSIKITLTD
+12 ENVSIKITLSD
-23 KISDGLKKIKSMF
+23 KISDGLKKIKSLF
-36 EGVTSSS
+36 DGVGDSSQ
-43 RQATSQTDK
+43 QATSQTEK
-52 FKNVCKQ
+52 FRNICKDLNN
-59 IEFPKAAAILEV
+59 INLAALADMLERAGDAIA
-71 VQRIGD
+71 G
-77 GLAEA
+77 A

-207 DLSNSFRIA
+207 DLSDSFRIA

-334 MHKYMQLKAVVEDLK
+334 MHKYMQMKAVLEDLK
-349 ISMTEH
+349 ITLTEH
-355 LGALAPYAVLAAE
+355 AGILAPIAMVAAE
-368 NAQAIAALAIVM
+368 NAQAIAMLRLAFGGLRGGV
-380 SKLWGAAK
+380 
-388 LVRGVWIALGLSTKV
+388 VRAVVGIAGMVRATA
-403 MNLSVVTATRNFVLY
+403 TATRNFVLY

-426 AGSALL
+426 AGTALL

-583 IRYNDDGTTRLYSTK
+583 IRYNDDGSTKMYSTK

-664 SSERPRRLAGS
+664 SSERPKAYDPTGTNTQVTAQA
-675 PGGDAMNG
+675 PAE
-683 DAMNRVST
+683 AP
-691 SAAALGS
+691 AALGS

-705 IRGLQER
+705 IRGLQEQ
-712 ISATADEGLARDLQG
+712 ISATADMGLARELQN

-831 TLALTFAS
+831 TLALTFAN
-839 SLKGTV
+839 SLKGEPSVWT
-845 TPWDWIAAAAAGT
+845 WIAGAAAGT

-905 KLRSLIEPRGGMEAG
+905 KLRSLIEPQRGFEAG
-920 RVRFEIE
+920 QVRFEIE

>member
-1 MFKTVTRCKYM
+1 MFKTETRCKDM
-12 ENVSIKITLTD
+12 ENVSIKITLSD
-23 KISDGLKKIKSMF
+23 KISDGLKKIKSLF
-36 EGVTSSS
+36 DGVGDSSQ
-43 RQATSQTDK
+43 QATSQTEK
-52 FKNVCKQ
+52 FRNICKDLNN
-59 IEFPKAAAILEV
+59 INLTALADMLERAGDAIA
-71 VQRIGD
+71 G
-77 GLAEA
+77 A

-176 TVNQFGLSADEAG
+176 TVNQFGLSADQAG

-207 DLSNSFRIA
+207 DLSDSFRIA

-334 MHKYMQLKAVVEDLK
+334 MHKYMQIKAVLEDLK
-349 ISMTEH
+349 ITLAEH
-355 LGALAPYAVLAAE
+355 AGILAPIAMVAAE
-368 NAQAIAALAIVM
+368 NAQAIAMLRLAFGGLRGGV
-380 SKLWGAAK
+380 
-388 LVRGVWIALGLSTKV
+388 VRAVVGIAGMVRATA
-403 MNLSVVTATRNFVLY
+403 TATRNFVLY

-432 GTAAR
+432 GGAAR

-583 IRYNDDGTTRLYSTK
+583 IRYNDDGSTRLYSTK
-598 RELRLRNDMPFA
+598 RNTRYKAGAKAGAANWA
-610 TMGNLAVAGSEEIV
+610 TPGAMAFSGEFEEIV

-664 SSERPRRLAGS
+664 SSERPKAYDPTGTNTQVTAQA
-675 PGGDAMNG
+675 PAE
-683 DAMNRVST
+683 AP
-691 SAAALGS
+691 AALGS

-705 IRGLQER
+705 IRGLQEQ
-712 ISATADEGLARDLQG
+712 ISATADMGLARELQN

-769 KEENPLQ
+769 KEEHPLQ

-831 TLALTFAS
+831 TLALTFAN
-839 SLKGTV
+839 SLKGEPSVWT
-845 TPWDWIAAAAAGT
+845 WIAGAAAGT

-905 KLRSLIEPRGGMEAG
+905 KLRSLIEPQRGFEAG
-920 RVRFEIE
+920 QVRFEIE

>member
-1 MFKTVTRCKYM
+1 M

-23 KISDGLKKIKSMF
+23 KISDGLKKIKSLF
-36 EGVTSSS
+36 EGVEVSS
-43 RQATSQTDK
+43 RKATSQTDK

-127 AARAYSLLASQI
+127 AARAYALLASQI

-403 MNLSVVTATRNFVLY
+403 MNLSVATATRNFVLY

-426 AGSALL
+426 AGTTLL

-506 SDLATLKNWTG
+506 SDLATLKNWKG
-517 SKEEEAALVDRLN
+517 NKEEEAALVDRLN

-583 IRYNDDGTTRLYSTK
+583 IRYNEDGTTRLYSTK
-598 RELRLRNDMPFA
+598 RNTRYKAGAKAGAANWA
-610 TMGNLAVAGSEEIV
+610 TPGAMASSVEFEEIV

-664 SSERPRRLAGS
+664 SSERPSLVS
-675 PGGDAMNG
+675 ENSGDAMNG

-691 SAAALGS
+691 SAAVLGS

-712 ISATADEGLARDLQG
+712 ISATADMGVARELQN

-831 TLALTFAS
+831 TLALTFAN
-839 SLKGTV
+839 SLKGEPSVWT
-845 TPWDWIAAAAAGT
+845 WIAGAAAGT

-920 RVRFEIE
+920 QVRFEIE

>member
-1 MFKTVTRCKYM
+1 M

-36 EGVTSSS
+36 DGVTSSS

-52 FKNVCKQ
+52 FRSICDKL
-59 IEFPKAAAILEV
+59 KATDFVAVAEKFERV
-71 VQRIGD
+71 GEAVG
-77 GLAEA
+77 EA

-207 DLSNSFRIA
+207 DLSDSFRIA

-268 TSLGKALEALQPKLE
+268 TSLGKALEALQPKIE

-334 MHKYMQLKAVVEDLK
+334 MHKYMQMKAVLEDLK
-349 ISMTEH
+349 ITLTEH
-355 LGALAPYAVLAAE
+355 AGILAPIAMVAAE
-368 NAQAIAALAIVM
+368 NAQAIAMLRLAFGGLRGGV
-380 SKLWGAAK
+380 
-388 LVRGVWIALGLSTKV
+388 VRAVVGIAGMVRATA
-403 MNLSVVTATRNFVLY
+403 TATRNFVLY

-432 GTAAR
+432 GGAAR

-541 SVADWYK
+541 SAADWYK

-583 IRYNDDGTTRLYSTK
+583 IRYNDDGSTRLYSTK
-598 RELRLRNDMPFA
+598 RNTRYKAGANAGAANWA
-610 TMGNLAVAGSEEIV
+610 TPGAMAFSGEFEEIV

-664 SSERPRRLAGS
+664 SSERPKAYDPTGTNTQVTAQA
-675 PGGDAMNG
+675 PAE
-683 DAMNRVST
+683 AP
-691 SAAALGS
+691 AALGS

-705 IRGLQER
+705 IRGLQEQ
-712 ISATADEGLARDLQG
+712 ISATADEGLARELQG

-769 KEENPLQ
+769 KEEHPLQ

-831 TLALTFAS
+831 TLALTFAN
-839 SLKGTV
+839 SLKGEPSVWT
-845 TPWDWIAAAAAGT
+845 WIAGAAAGT

-905 KLRSLIEPRGGMEAG
+905 KLRSLIEPQRGFEAG
-920 RVRFEIE
+920 QVRFEIE

>member
-1 MFKTVTRCKYM
+1 M

-23 KISDGLKKIKSMF
+23 KISDGLKKIKSLF
-36 EGVTSSS
+36 EGVEVSS
-43 RQATSQTDK
+43 RKATSQTDK
-52 FKNVCKQ
+52 FSGICQNLKN
-59 IEFPKAAAILEV
+59 IN
-71 VQRIGD
+71 
-77 GLAEA
+77 LATLADAFERMGEAVAGA

-334 MHKYMQLKAVVEDLK
+334 MHKYMQIKAVLEDLK
-349 ISMTEH
+349 ITLTEH
-355 LGALAPYAVLAAE
+355 AGILAPIAMVAAE
-368 NAQAIAALAIVM
+368 NAQAIAMLRLAFGGLRGGV
-380 SKLWGAAK
+380 
-388 LVRGVWIALGLSTKV
+388 VRAVVGIAGMVRATA
-403 MNLSVVTATRNFVLY
+403 TATRNFVLY

-458 IGVAL
+458 IGLAL

-484 ESVADSY
+484 ESVADRY

-583 IRYNDDGTTRLYSTK
+583 IRYNEDGSTRLYSTK
-598 RELRLRNDMPFA
+598 RNTRYKAGAKAGAANWA
-610 TMGNLAVAGSEEIV
+610 TPGAMASSVEFEEIV

-664 SSERPRRLAGS
+664 SSERPKAYDPTGTNTQVTAQAPAEAL
-675 PGGDAMNG
+675 
-683 DAMNRVST
+683 
-691 SAAALGS
+691 AALGS

-705 IRGLQER
+705 IRALQER
-712 ISATADEGLARDLQG
+712 ISATADEGLARELQN

-776 PLDMEDDEDRL
+776 PLDMGDDEDRL

-831 TLALTFAS
+831 TLALTFAN
-839 SLKGTV
+839 SLKGEPSVWT
-845 TPWDWIAAAAAGT
+845 WIAGAAAGT

-905 KLRSLIEPRGGMEAG
+905 KLRSLIEPQRGFEAG
-920 RVRFEIE
+920 QVRFEIE

-939 RLSSRR
+939 RLGSRR

>member
-1 MFKTVTRCKYM
+1 M
-12 ENVSIKITLTD
+12 ENVSIKITLSD
-23 KISDGLKKIKSMF
+23 KISDGLKKIKSLF
-36 EGVTSSS
+36 DGVGDSSQ
-43 RQATSQTDK
+43 QATSQTEK
-52 FKNVCKQ
+52 FRNICKDLNN
-59 IEFPKAAAILEV
+59 INLTALADMLERAGDAIA
-71 VQRIGD
+71 G
-77 GLAEA
+77 A

-207 DLSNSFRIA
+207 DLSDSFRIA

-239 ANLKGHES
+239 ANMKGHES

-334 MHKYMQLKAVVEDLK
+334 MHKYMQIKAVLEDLK
-349 ISMTEH
+349 ITLTEH
-355 LGALAPYAVLAAE
+355 TGILAPIAMVAAE
-368 NAQAIAALAIVM
+368 NAQAIAMLRLAFGGLRGGV
-380 SKLWGAAK
+380 
-388 LVRGVWIALGLSTKV
+388 VRAVVGIAGMVRATA
-403 MNLSVVTATRNFVLY
+403 TATRNFVLY

-426 AGSALL
+426 AGTTLL

-506 SDLATLKNWTG
+506 SDLATLKNWKG
-517 SKEEEAALVDRLN
+517 NKEEEAALVDRLN
-530 NRYGETMGYFA
+530 NRYGEMMGYFA

-583 IRYNDDGTTRLYSTK
+583 IRYNDDGSTKMYSTK

-664 SSERPRRLAGS
+664 SSERPKAYDPTGTNTQVTAQA
-675 PGGDAMNG
+675 PAE
-683 DAMNRVST
+683 APV
-691 SAAALGS
+691 ALGS
-698 IDWYEGA
+698 IDWYEGT
-705 IRGLQER
+705 IRALQER
-712 ISATADEGLARDLQG
+712 ISATADEGLARELQS

-809 ALGEAFEQPAFNIMG
+809 ALGEALEQPAFNIMG

-831 TLALTFAS
+831 TLALTFAN
-839 SLKGTV
+839 SLKGEPSVWT
-845 TPWDWIAAAAAGT
+845 WIAGAAAGT

-920 RVRFEIE
+920 QVRFEIE